1 MAGGAREVATTS
13 LFREVLILK
22 KLEKDYDP
30 TDRWQ
35 ALRMMEE
42 AQWNNWMVTGLI
54 YVETGRP
61 ALTDLYNQ
69 PETPLNRLGEPD
81 MRLGRESLEKINA
94 TMF

>member
-1 MAGGAREVATTS
+1 MAGDAREVATTS

-22 KLEKDYDP
+22 KPEKDYDP

-61 ALTDLYNQ
+61 ALTDLYNL
-69 PETPLNRLGEPD
+69 PETPLNRPGEPD
-81 MRLGRESLEKINA
+81 MRPGRES
-94 TMF
+94 